1 MMAEIAMR
9 ETRKG
14 WWDWG
19 LWGRWVGVNAAA
31 EGVGL
36 GGSLLVGFLLFP
48 QLEAASG
55 VAGVLGVALGAVL
68 LGTFLEGV
76 LVGAAQV
83 LVLRRP
89 LPHLRA
95 VTWVLFT
102 ALGAF
107 VAWTLGMIPSS
118 VMSLT
123 MEATSAA
130 SSAPP
135 MECSNALVYA
145 LAAAMGLLVL
155 GPLLGATQTLALR
168 RHVRRAGWWIPANAA
183 AWMLGMPVVFAGMNL
198 LPPGDFG
205 LATVLVV
212 LAVTVVAGAVVGAV
226 HGVALVALTGGS
238 KAESASA
245 ARRVVV
251 YWRRVGLG
259 AETLDRPS
267 LFHLLYCVTST
278 TGEEP

>member
-1 MMAEIAMR
+1 MMAEMAMR

-48 QLEAASG
+48 QIEAVSG
-55 VAGVLGVALGAVL
+55 AAGAIGVALGAVL

-76 LVGAAQV
+76 LVGAAQA
-83 LVLRRP
+83 LVLRKP
-89 LPHLRA
+89 LPRLRA
-95 VTWVLFT
+95 ATWVLFT

-107 VAWTLGMIPSS
+107 VAWTLGMIPSTI
-118 VMSLT
+118 MSLS
-123 MEATSAA
+123 MDATSVA

-135 MECSNALVYA
+135 PEFSDALVYA
-145 LAAAMGLLVL
+145 LAAAMGLVL
-155 GPLLGATQTLALR
+155 GLLLGGGQWLALR

-205 LATVLVV
+205 LATALVV

-226 HGVALVALTGGS
+226 HGVALVALTGRKQS
-238 KAESASA
+238 
-245 ARRVVV
+245 
-251 YWRRVGLG
+251 
-259 AETLDRPS
+259 
-267 LFHLLYCVTST
+267 
-278 TGEEP
+278 